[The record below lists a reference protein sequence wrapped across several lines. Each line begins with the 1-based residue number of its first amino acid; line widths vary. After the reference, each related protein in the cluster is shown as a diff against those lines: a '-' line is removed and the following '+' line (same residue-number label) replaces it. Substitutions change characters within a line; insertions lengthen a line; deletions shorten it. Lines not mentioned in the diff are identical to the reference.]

1 MLGDTPWPPPAPRN
15 PNFTCVNTTTSLWPN
30 ASQAHSAERDAWPF
44 PAFPTFHLLGLPG
57 RQGPAHQMCRG
68 PSARSRQ
75 QLRMAGP
82 NPGSEERN
90 TQDSARDP
98 RAWDVP
104 PPRTLGAR
112 PGPAAEPALHTRQ
125 PALCPGSRAAFRSC
139 LRTFP
144 WGSWGSWG
152 SSRSRHP
159 GHRVSG
165 QRPTR
170 VHRRTHGPIA
180 VGPPERGLRPAGLSQ
195 HVSRAPRPW
204 HVTSWHKK
212 ANCWKREDTRL
223 KSKFSSLE
231 SPA

>member
-30 ASQAHSAERDAWPF
+30 ASQAHSAERDARPF

-57 RQGPAHQMCRG
+57 RQGPAHQMCHG
-68 PSARSRQ
+68 PSARSQ
-75 QLRMAGP
+75 QQPRMAGP
-82 NPGSEERN
+82 NPQPGER
-90 TQDSARDP
+90 
-98 RAWDVP
+98 
-104 PPRTLGAR
+104 GA
-112 PGPAAEPALHTRQ
+112 EHTRQ
-125 PALCPGSRAAFRSC
+125 RSGPTSVGRPASTDARCTPGTGGGACPGSRAAFRSC

-144 WGSWGSWG
+144 WGSWGSR
-152 SSRSRHP
+152 RSRHP

-180 VGPPERGLRPAGLSQ
+180 VGPPERGLRPAELGQ

-204 HVTSWHKK
+204 HVTSWHNK

-231 SPA
+231 SQA